1 MRGSIMVKAPP
12 PWLNAK
18 KFFYDC
24 VVFDSKLVQL
34 LIGSYGA
41 SQIVV
46 GSDYPFAMGELD
58 PIGLLGR
65 SGLDSATVAAITSGN
80 AKRFLGIA

>member
-1 MRGSIMVKAPP
+1 MTI
-12 PWLNAK
+12 
-18 KFFYDC
+18 D
-24 VVFDSKLVQL
+24 KLTT
-34 LIGSYGA
+34 
-41 SQIVV
+41 QILV

-65 SGLDSATVAAITSGN
+65 SGLDAATMAAITSGN